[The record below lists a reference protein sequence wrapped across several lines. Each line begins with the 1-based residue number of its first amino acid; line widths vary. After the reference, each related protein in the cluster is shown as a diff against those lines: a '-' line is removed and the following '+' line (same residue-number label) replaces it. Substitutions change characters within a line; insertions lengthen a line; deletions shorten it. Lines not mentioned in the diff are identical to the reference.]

1 MSQTSRQSV
10 SDSDFDFHRVL
21 AESPAYRRT
30 LDPMA
35 LTAASLDHPQ
45 LPIAESD
52 HSPFAFTGTD
62 EGYASNRTETTS
74 LTVPSLN
81 IPAPKPEEEDYFP
94 LPSSPSG
101 PVRHPTSPLHKR
113 SGSHTHNSQQ
123 QQAPE
128 IRRNASDSK
137 SQKLR
142 TSGSKR
148 ERFSSFLGMSTRSR
162 INLAVSPGVSPNPS
176 TSSGSFKRRQRL
188 EGDLSTSIDFTA
200 KHAASVPQIIKA
212 AQAGS
217 RDEVERL
224 IEQGCD
230 IEARHSRSG
239 RNALLVAAH
248 CGHDDVVDLLI
259 QNHAKLNLVDRGGRT
274 ALHLSASRGHR
285 AVLEILLEEGRD
297 LLETPNSHNQ
307 TALRVAADFGQL
319 EAASM
324 LLSCHAQVNA
334 RAENQMTAL
343 VSEPLLA
350 SDLLGIKSL
359 TRFIACCC

>member
-1 MSQTSRQSV
+1 MSQSSRHSV
-10 SDSDFDFHRVL
+10 SDSDFDFHKAI

-35 LTAASLDHPQ
+35 LTAASLDQPQ

-81 IPAPKPEEEDYFP
+81 IPAPKPEEEGYFP

-101 PVRHPTSPLHKR
+101 PVRHPTSPLHSR
-113 SGSHTHNSQQ
+113 SVSHTQNSQQ
-123 QQAPE
+123 HQAPA

-137 SQKLR
+137 AQKLR

-148 ERFSSFLGMSTRSR
+148 ERLSSFLGMSTRSR
-162 INLAVSPGVSPNPS
+162 ANLAVSPGVSPNPS
-176 TSSGSFKRRQRL
+176 TSSSSGSFRRRQRL
-188 EGDLSTSIDFTA
+188 EGDLSTSIDLTA
-200 KHAASVPQIIKA
+200 KHATSVPQIIKA
-212 AQAGS
+212 AQVGS

-230 IEARHSRSG
+230 IEARHSRSS
-239 RNALLVAAH
+239 RNALLVSAH

-259 QNHAKLNLVDRGGRT
+259 QNHARLNIVDRGGWT

-285 AVLEILLEEGRD
+285 AVLEVLLEEGRD
-297 LLETPNSHNQ
+297 LLETPNFHGQ
-307 TALRVAADFGQL
+307 TALRVAADCGQL
-319 EAASM
+319 EAASI
-324 LLSCHAQVNA
+324 LIAYHAQVNA

-343 VSEPLLA
+343 VSTLQA
-350 SDLLGIKSL
+350 
-359 TRFIACCC
+359 

>member
-1 MSQTSRQSV
+1 MSQSSRHSV
-10 SDSDFDFHRVL
+10 SDSDFDFHKAI

-35 LTAASLDHPQ
+35 LTAASLDQPQ

-81 IPAPKPEEEDYFP
+81 IPAPKPEEEGYFP

-101 PVRHPTSPLHKR
+101 PVRHPTSPLHSR
-113 SGSHTHNSQQ
+113 SVSHTQNSQQ
-123 QQAPE
+123 HQAPA

-137 SQKLR
+137 AQKLR

-148 ERFSSFLGMSTRSR
+148 ERLSSFLGMSTRSR
-162 INLAVSPGVSPNPS
+162 ANLAVSPGVSPNPS
-176 TSSGSFKRRQRL
+176 TSSSSGSFRRRQRL
-188 EGDLSTSIDFTA
+188 EGDLSTSIDLTA

-230 IEARHSRSG
+230 IEARHSRSS
-239 RNALLVAAH
+239 RNALLVSAH

-259 QNHAKLNLVDRGGRT
+259 QNHARLNIVDRGGWT

-285 AVLEILLEEGRD
+285 AVLEVLLEEGRD
-297 LLETPNSHNQ
+297 LLETPNFHGQ
-307 TALRVAADFGQL
+307 TALRVAADCGQL
-319 EAASM
+319 EAASI
-324 LLSCHAQVNA
+324 LIAYHAQVNA

-343 VSEPLLA
+343 VSTLQA
-350 SDLLGIKSL
+350 
-359 TRFIACCC
+359 